1 MNMLPWIS
9 RWYRRLIRL
18 YPPSFQ
24 ADFGDELAWV
34 FDQATEEAA
43 LQGNP
48 GILRLCLHELSDLPW
63 NILNQLWRNREVNTM
78 LEKFLIGGKRLV
90 FYMLTLITALIILLP
105 IFGPRLGRGWG
116 LIALLVGWFVFTTI
130 AWQARK
136 LPIKVWFYTGL
147 VVLAGLFWPTSFL
160 IESNFVFQDK
170 LPQPFLGILNVVI
183 LLLPLLALIIAAYLI
198 YAAIMMV
205 REQQNTQGAQGEVA
219 STRTRQGGW
228 MLAYILT
235 LSILLL
241 VKFYHNLSGLIMWDN
256 TYDPIEFLWLILPIL
271 IAIICGVILMVNL
284 PGKTK
289 LAGWLYML
297 LVPAMMLIVYV
308 PAVNVDPHQ
317 VTTERAERLSY
328 AIENYY
334 QREGKYPQTL
344 SQLVPRD
351 RLFIPGP
358 MIINGQPWCY
368 DAGADFYRL
377 AYIERKHWSSPCYY
391 EQVISSAG
399 DFTALPPVCEEELK
413 MLIDEKVIEEYGGCQ
428 K

>member
-1 MNMLPWIS
+1 MNVLPWIS

-43 LQGNP
+43 HQGNS
-48 GILRLCLHELSDLPW
+48 GLLRLCLHELSDLPW
-63 NILNQLWRNREVNTM
+63 NILNQLWRNREVNAM
-78 LEKFLIGGKRLV
+78 LEKFLIGGKRIV
-90 FYMLTLITALIILLP
+90 FYIVTLITALIFLPP
-105 IFGPRLGRGWG
+105 IFGARIGRGWR
-116 LIALLVGWFVFTTI
+116 LIALLVGWFVFTTL

-160 IESNFVFQDK
+160 IESNFVFQDR
-170 LPQPFLGILNVVI
+170 LPQPFLGILDVVI
-183 LLLPLLALIIAAYLI
+183 FLLPILALIIAAYLI
-198 YAAIMMV
+198 YAAMKMI
-205 REQQNTQGAQGEVA
+205 REQQNKQAVQGEVA
-219 STRTRQGGW
+219 STRAGRGGW
-228 MLAYILT
+228 TLTYILT

-241 VKFYHNLSGLIMWDN
+241 VKFYHNLSGLIMWEN
-256 TYDPIEFLWLILPIL
+256 TYDPIEFLWLFLPIL
-271 IAIICGVILMVNL
+271 IAILCGIILLLNL
-284 PGKTK
+284 PGKSK
-289 LAGWLYML
+289 LAGLLFLL
-297 LVPAMMLIVYV
+297 LVPAMMFIVYV
-308 PAVNVDPHQ
+308 PAVNIDPHQ

-351 RLFIPGP
+351 RLFIPVP
-358 MIINGQPWCY
+358 MIINGQSWCY
-368 DAGADFYRL
+368 DAGLDYYRL
-377 AYIERKHWSSPCYY
+377 GYVDRCHWSSPNFFGT
-391 EQVISSAG
+391 VFKSVG
-399 DFTALPPVCEEELK
+399 DVSGLPAVCDAVVTAHNQQFSRDDF
-413 MLIDEKVIEEYGGCQ
+413 IGC